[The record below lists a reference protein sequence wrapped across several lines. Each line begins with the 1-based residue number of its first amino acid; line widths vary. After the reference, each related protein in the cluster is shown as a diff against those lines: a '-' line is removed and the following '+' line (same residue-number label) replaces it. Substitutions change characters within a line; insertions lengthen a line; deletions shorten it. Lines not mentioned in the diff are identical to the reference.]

1 MNKQFLANETLYLR
15 ALEPEDLTELYEIE
29 NDPSLWD
36 VSNITVPYS
45 KFVLRQY
52 IEATQSDMFADRQL
66 RLMIVR
72 YSDHKLLGTID
83 ITEFHPLHARGQIGI
98 VIKKEFRQ
106 QGYAFQA
113 LDLICDYAFKFL
125 RFKQLYAYVT
135 ANNEPS
141 IQLFKS
147 SNFETAGLLKK
158 WVMIDG
164 EYQDTYIFQRVN

>member
-1 MNKQFLANETLYLR
+1 MWITKQKKNLKIMNKQFLANETLYLR

-72 YSDHKLLGTID
+72 YSDHKLLGTSFILCMPED
-83 ITEFHPLHARGQIGI
+83 
-98 VIKKEFRQ
+98 K
-106 QGYAFQA
+106 
-113 LDLICDYAFKFL
+113 
-125 RFKQLYAYVT
+125 
-135 ANNEPS
+135 
-141 IQLFKS
+141 
-147 SNFETAGLLKK
+147 
-158 WVMIDG
+158 
-164 EYQDTYIFQRVN
+164 